1 MVTYENIIIKA
12 NSINSD
18 PKDVAKALEEKI
30 SKLEKANRVK
40 LISACFLGY
49 NEISE
54 NDDDLFVFDLCDTQK
69 NICYNFMLFFESIS
83 REQLC

>member
-1 MVTYENIIIKA
+1 MVKPVSIINEFSKKP
-12 NSINSD
+12 NLN
-18 PKDVAKALEEKI
+18 EI
-30 SKLEKANRVK
+30 SKQLEKEIDKIEKANCVK

-54 NDDDLFVFDLCDTQK
+54 NDDDLFVFDLCDTPK